1 MHAQLHTLAVLPGSQ
16 HCAGHGG
23 ADGHG
28 AGVTTVQTAS
38 QSTGVGASHVATD
51 PHPAWAGCLT
61 GPGRARG
68 PRRASRHDSTT
79 PNKIALTLGRGR
91 GPRALT
97 GQDPGGGPAARS
109 SGPRARPSSCVHS
122 YRAVC
127 SASPSPSASGESDVS
142 GPPSPVPTPPLRR
155 LEIRAGACSLPRRW
169 QAATPPSVL
178 PGCHAMPATRCPLF
192 LPVSASAASRFH
204 RCVYLLHK
212 TSGHHGL
219 QCSAADLQA
228 CAHLHCPAATASSAT
243 MRRHSSAGFRIEYF
257 CSQGTAVRV
266 FFWKIKFF

>member
-1 MHAQLHTLAVLPGSQ
+1 M
-16 HCAGHGG
+16 
-23 ADGHG
+23 
-28 AGVTTVQTAS
+28 
-38 QSTGVGASHVATD
+38 
-51 PHPAWAGCLT
+51 
-61 GPGRARG
+61 
-68 PRRASRHDSTT
+68 
-79 PNKIALTLGRGR
+79 
-91 GPRALT
+91 
-97 GQDPGGGPAARS
+97 
-109 SGPRARPSSCVHS
+109 HS

-142 GPPSPVPTPPLRR
+142 GPPLRR

-219 QCSAADLQA
+219 QCRAVQCSRLAGLRT
-228 CAHLHCPAATASSAT
+228 PARATASPAT

-257 CSQGTAVRV
+257 CSQGTAVR
-266 FFWKIKFF
+266 FFFGKLNFFKQL